1 MENPFKYGCVVSGD
15 HFCARDR
22 AESELSGFIRAGQ
35 NVFVQGER
43 RMGKT
48 SLVRKAVFGI
58 RGERLV
64 YIDLYCIGTQA
75 DLCRRIAEGIG
86 RASASMP
93 FLKRAMSF
101 LSRLRPTLSF
111 DSGDGSPKIAI
122 DTLAAEEPG
131 SLDIVLATLE
141 KVASSGRTCVVF
153 DEFQDI
159 LRLKDSERALA
170 EMRSRIQFQENVP
183 YLFLGSVRHEM
194 WRIFN
199 DSKSPF
205 FKSAAAYDVGEID
218 GADFARFIATR
229 FAKGHRRVTEMLA
242 MRLIETA
249 SGVTGD
255 VQELCAALWDSTES
269 GRDITEADIPAALAV
284 VFMRERK
291 GFEKAISSLTPL
303 QLSVLRGLA
312 AYPKARVY
320 GAGFL
325 KTVGMANAGGVRK
338 ALQRLEDN
346 DLVYAVDGEYRF
358 CDSFFRQWILTLA

>member
-1 MENPFKYGCVVSGD
+1 
-15 HFCARDR
+15 
-22 AESELSGFIRAGQ
+22 
-35 NVFVQGER
+35 
-43 RMGKT
+43 
-48 SLVRKAVFGI
+48 
-58 RGERLV
+58 
-64 YIDLYCIGTQA
+64 
-75 DLCRRIAEGIG
+75 
-86 RASASMP
+86 
-93 FLKRAMSF
+93 
-101 LSRLRPTLSF
+101 
-111 DSGDGSPKIAI
+111 
-122 DTLAAEEPG
+122 
-131 SLDIVLATLE
+131 
-141 KVASSGRTCVVF
+141 
-153 DEFQDI
+153 
-159 LRLKDSERALA
+159 
-170 EMRSRIQFQENVP
+170 MRSRIQFQEDVP

-218 GADFARFIATR
+218 EADFARFIVAR

-242 MRLIETA
+242 KRLIETA

-269 GRDITEADIPAALAV
+269 GRDITVADIPAALDV

-291 GFEKAISSLTPL
+291 GFEKAISALTPL